1 MFANALDIL
10 MLVIGALLALLGGY
24 GAKSAGSAGGAIFG
38 AGLFICGVIIAISA
52 LKSLV
57 G

>member
-1 MFANALDIL
+1 MFANALDVFLLI
-10 MLVIGALLALLGGY
+10 IGALLALIGGA
-24 GAKSAGSAGGAIFG
+24 GAKSSGNTSGAIFG
-38 AGLFICGVIIAISA
+38 IVLFICGVVIAISA

>member
-1 MFANALDIL
+1 MFANALDVFLLI
-10 MLVIGALLALLGGY
+10 IGALLALIGGA
-24 GAKSAGSAGGAIFG
+24 GAKSSGNAAGAIFG
-38 AGLFICGVIIAISA
+38 IVLCICGVITFISA

>member
-38 AGLFICGVIIAISA
+38 AGLFICGVIIVISA